1 LYSGDDADILMH
13 GGERVVSGVV
23 FRISAGFLVG
33 ALVLLATAL
42 SLSEYYLEEERRL
55 AAAGDVEGAIEA
67 SRTAIRL
74 DPFDTD
80 ALEEQ
85 SVLLQQQ
92 RRHEEAADALRQA
105 IERDPHNYMPYLRLG
120 TLQLY
125 ALDNFDGAV
134 ESYRDALRLNPKA
147 TAASEAL
154 AQALIRRGDLGAA
167 REEYEK
173 LREEGTISYQGLF
186 DLGRIYV
193 RTGKPGEGLQ
203 AIRHA
208 QRRAEDGLE
217 ELEGPLRTQQRELIE
232 SMELAI
238 ADALVVQGRYD
249 EAREVIAQSSS
260 GQAPALLHLLNS
272 DPEAYRESVVLS
284 GIY

>member
-1 LYSGDDADILMH
+1 MRGGDQVL
-13 GGERVVSGVV
+13 SGVV
-23 FRISAGFLVG
+23 FRISAGFLVV

-55 AAAGDVEGAIEA
+55 AAAGDVEGALEA
-67 SRTAIRL
+67 SQTAIRL

-105 IERDPHNYMPYLRLG
+105 IERDPNNYMPYLRLG

-125 ALDNFDGAV
+125 ALDNLDGAV
-134 ESYRDALRLNPKA
+134 ESYREALRLNPKA

-154 AQALIRRGDLGAA
+154 AQALIRRGDLGDA

-173 LREEGTISYQGLF
+173 LREEETISYQGLY

-208 QRRAEDGLE
+208 QRRAEAGLE
-217 ELEGPLRTQQRELIE
+217 ELEGPLRTQQQELIE
-232 SMELAI
+232 SMDLAI

-249 EAREVIAQSSS
+249 KAREVIAQSSS
-260 GQAPALLHLLNS
+260 EQASALLHLLNS
-272 DPEAYRESVVLS
+272 DPEAYRESVVMS
-284 GIY
+284 EIY

>member
-1 LYSGDDADILMH
+1 MR
-13 GGERVVSGVV
+13 GEQVLSGVV
-23 FRISAGFLVG
+23 FKISAGFLVG

-42 SLSEYYLEEERRL
+42 TLSEYYLKEERRL
-55 AAAGDVEGAIEA
+55 AAAGDVAGAIEA
-67 SRTAIRL
+67 SRMAVRL

-92 RRHEEAADALRQA
+92 ERPEEAADALRAA

-125 ALDNFDGAV
+125 ALDNLDGAV

-249 EAREVIAQSSS
+249 EARQVIAQSSS
-260 GQAPALLHLLNS
+260 EQAPALLHLLNS

>member
-1 LYSGDDADILMH
+1 L
-13 GGERVVSGVV
+13 SGVV
-23 FRISAGFLVG
+23 LRISAGFLVG

-42 SLSEYYLEEERRL
+42 ALSEYYLKEERRL
-55 AAAGDVEGAIEA
+55 AAAGDVTGAIEA
-67 SRTAIRL
+67 SRMAVRL

-92 RRHEEAADALRQA
+92 RRPEDAAGALRAA

-125 ALDNFDGAV
+125 VLDDLDAAV

-154 AQALIRRGDLGAA
+154 AQALIRKGDLGAA

-173 LREEGTISYQGLF
+173 LREQGTISYQGLY

-208 QRRAEDGLE
+208 QRRAEAQLD
-217 ELEGPLRTQQRELIE
+217 ELEGPLKTQQQELIE

-249 EAREVIAQSSS
+249 EARAVIVESSS
-260 GQAPALLHLLNS
+260 EQAPALLRLLDS

-284 GIY
+284 EIY

>member
-1 LYSGDDADILMH
+1 MYSGGDEAILMR
-13 GGERVVSGVV
+13 GEQVLSGVV
-23 FRISAGFLVG
+23 FKISAGFLVG

-42 SLSEYYLEEERRL
+42 TLSEYYLKEERRL
-55 AAAGDVEGAIEA
+55 AAAGDVSGAIEA
-67 SRTAIRL
+67 SRMAVRL

-92 RRHEEAADALRQA
+92 ERPEEAADALRAA
-105 IERDPHNYMPYLRLG
+105 IEREPHNYMPYLRLG

-125 ALDNFDGAV
+125 ALDDLDAAV
-134 ESYRDALRLNPKA
+134 ESYRDALRLNPNA
-147 TAASEAL
+147 TAAREAL
-154 AQALIRRGDLGAA
+154 AQTLIRKGDLGAA
-167 REEYEK
+167 KEEYEK
-173 LREEGTISYQGLF
+173 LREEGTISYQGLY

-193 RTGKPGEGLQ
+193 RTGKPGEGLE
-203 AIRHA
+203 AIQHA
-208 QRRAEDGLE
+208 QRRAEAGLDD
-217 ELEGPLRTQQRELIE
+217 LEGPLRTQQQELIQ
-232 SMELAI
+232 SMELAK

-260 GQAPALLHLLNS
+260 EQAPALLQLLNS

-284 GIY
+284 EIY

>member
-1 LYSGDDADILMH
+1 MR
-13 GGERVVSGVV
+13 GEQVLSGVV
-23 FRISAGFLVG
+23 FKISAGFLVG

-42 SLSEYYLEEERRL
+42 TLSEYYLKEERRL
-55 AAAGDVEGAIEA
+55 AAAGDVAGAIEA
-67 SRTAIRL
+67 SRMAVRL

-92 RRHEEAADALRQA
+92 ERPEEAADALRAA

-125 ALDNFDGAV
+125 VLDDLDGAV
-134 ESYRDALRLNPKA
+134 ESYRDTLRLNPKA
-147 TAASEAL
+147 TAAREAL
-154 AQALIRRGDLGAA
+154 AQTLIRKGDMGAA
-167 REEYEK
+167 KEEYEK
-173 LREEGTISYQGLF
+173 LRKERAISYQGLY

-193 RTGKPGEGLQ
+193 RTGKPGEGLE
-203 AIRHA
+203 AIQHA
-208 QRRAEDGLE
+208 QRRAEAGLD
-217 ELEGPLRTQQRELIE
+217 ELEGPLRTQQQELIE
-232 SMELAI
+232 SMELAK

-249 EAREVIAQSSS
+249 EARQVISQSSS
-260 GQAPALLHLLNS
+260 EQAPALLRLLDS

-284 GIY
+284 EIY

>member
-1 LYSGDDADILMH
+1 LYSGDDTDILMR
-13 GGERVVSGVV
+13 GEQVLSGVV
-23 FRISAGFLVG
+23 FKISAGFLVG

-42 SLSEYYLEEERRL
+42 TLSEYYLKEERRL
-55 AAAGDVEGAIEA
+55 AAAGDVAGAIEA
-67 SRTAIRL
+67 SRMAVRL

-92 RRHEEAADALRQA
+92 ERPEEAADVLRAA

-125 ALDNFDGAV
+125 ALDDLDAAV
-134 ESYRDALRLNPKA
+134 ESYRNALRLNPKA

-154 AQALIRRGDLGAA
+154 AQALVRKGDLGAA
-167 REEYEK
+167 KEEYEK
-173 LREEGTISYQGLF
+173 LREEGTISYQGLY

-193 RTGKPGEGLQ
+193 RTGKPGEGLE
-203 AIRHA
+203 AIQHA
-208 QRRAEDGLE
+208 QRRAEAGLD
-217 ELEGPLRTQQRELIE
+217 ELEGPLRTQQQELIE
-232 SMELAI
+232 SMELAK

-249 EAREVIAQSSS
+249 EAREVISESSS
-260 GQAPALLHLLNS
+260 EQAPALLQLLNS

-284 GIY
+284 EIY

>member
-1 LYSGDDADILMH
+1 LYSGDDTDILMR
-13 GGERVVSGVV
+13 GEQVLSGVV
-23 FRISAGFLVG
+23 FKISAGFLVG

-42 SLSEYYLEEERRL
+42 TLSEYYLKEERRL
-55 AAAGDVEGAIEA
+55 AAAGDVAGAIEA
-67 SRTAIRL
+67 SRMAVRL

-92 RRHEEAADALRQA
+92 ERPEEAADALRLA

-125 ALDNFDGAV
+125 ALDDLDAAV
-134 ESYRDALRLNPKA
+134 ENYRNALRLNPKA

-154 AQALIRRGDLGAA
+154 AQALIRKGDLGAA
-167 REEYEK
+167 KEEYEK
-173 LREEGTISYQGLF
+173 LREEGTISYQGLY

-203 AIRHA
+203 AIQHA
-208 QRRAEDGLE
+208 QRRAEAGLD
-217 ELEGPLRTQQRELIE
+217 ELEGPLKAQQQELIE
-232 SMELAI
+232 SMELAK

-249 EAREVIAQSSS
+249 EAREVISESSS
-260 GQAPALLHLLNS
+260 EQAPALLQLLNS

-284 GIY
+284 EIY

>member
-1 LYSGDDADILMH
+1 LYSAGDTDILMR
-13 GGERVVSGVV
+13 GEQVLSGVV
-23 FRISAGFLVG
+23 FKISAGFLVG

-42 SLSEYYLEEERRL
+42 TLSEYYLKEERRL
-55 AAAGDVEGAIEA
+55 AAAGDVAGAIEA
-67 SRTAIRL
+67 SRMAVRL

-92 RRHEEAADALRQA
+92 ERPEEAADALRAA

-125 ALDNFDGAV
+125 ALDDLDAAV
-134 ESYRDALRLNPKA
+134 ESYRNALRLNPKA

-154 AQALIRRGDLGAA
+154 AQALVRKGDLGAA
-167 REEYEK
+167 KEEYEK
-173 LREEGTISYQGLF
+173 LREEGTISYQGLY

-203 AIRHA
+203 AIQHA
-208 QRRAEDGLE
+208 QRRAEAGLD
-217 ELEGPLRTQQRELIE
+217 ELEGPLKAQQQELIE
-232 SMELAI
+232 SMELAK

-249 EAREVIAQSSS
+249 EAREVISESSS
-260 GQAPALLHLLNS
+260 EQAPALLQLLNS

-284 GIY
+284 EIY

>member
-1 LYSGDDADILMH
+1 LYSAGVTAILMR
-13 GGERVVSGVV
+13 GEQVLSGVV
-23 FRISAGFLVG
+23 FKISAGFLVG

-42 SLSEYYLEEERRL
+42 TLSEYYLKEERRL
-55 AAAGDVEGAIEA
+55 AAAGDVAGAIEA
-67 SRTAIRL
+67 SRMAVRL

-92 RRHEEAADALRQA
+92 ERPEEAADALRAA

-120 TLQLY
+120 TIQLY
-125 ALDNFDGAV
+125 VLDDLDGAV

-147 TAASEAL
+147 SAAREAL
-154 AQALIRRGDLGAA
+154 AQTLIRKGDLGAA
-167 REEYEK
+167 KEEYEK
-173 LREEGTISYQGLF
+173 LREGGTISYQGLY

-193 RTGKPGEGLQ
+193 RTGKPGEGLE
-203 AIRHA
+203 AIQHA
-208 QRRAEDGLE
+208 QRRAEAGLD
-217 ELEGPLRTQQRELIE
+217 ELEGPLRTQQQELME
-232 SMELAI
+232 SMELAK

-249 EAREVIAQSSS
+249 EARQVISQSSS
-260 GQAPALLHLLNS
+260 EQAPALLQLLNS

-284 GIY
+284 EIY

>member
-1 LYSGDDADILMH
+1 LYSEGDRDILMR
-13 GGERVVSGVV
+13 GEQVLSGVV
-23 FRISAGFLVG
+23 FKISAGFLVG

-42 SLSEYYLEEERRL
+42 TLSEHYLIEERRL
-55 AAAGDVEGAIEA
+55 AAAGDLAGAIEA
-67 SRTAIRL
+67 SRMAVRL

-92 RRHEEAADALRQA
+92 ERPEEAANALRAA

-125 ALDNFDGAV
+125 ALEDLDGAV

-147 TAASEAL
+147 TAAREAL
-154 AQALIRRGDLGAA
+154 AQTLIRKGDMGAA
-167 REEYEK
+167 KEEYEK
-173 LREEGTISYQGLF
+173 LREEGTISYQGLY

-193 RTGKPGEGLQ
+193 RTGKPGEGLE
-203 AIRHA
+203 AIKHA
-208 QRRAEDGLE
+208 QRRAEVGLD
-217 ELEGPLRTQQRELIE
+217 ELEGPLRTQQQELIE
-232 SMELAI
+232 SMELAK
-238 ADALVVQGRYD
+238 ADALVVQGKYD
-249 EAREVIAQSSS
+249 EARKVISQSSS
-260 GQAPALLHLLNS
+260 EQAPALLQLLNS

-284 GIY
+284 EIY